1 MLRKYKKQS
10 VPQWQRRLLLLL
22 GSLFGTTLLLF
33 AVWAVFLLNDET
45 AIDRCL
51 DEGGSFDYA
60 LGSCDFVNDHKGP
73 Q

>member
-10 VPQWQRRLLLLL
+10 APQWQRRLLLLL
-22 GSLFGTTLLLF
+22 GSLFGATLLLF

-45 AIDRCL
+45 AIDSCL
-51 DEGGSFDYA
+51 DDGGSFDYE
-60 LGSCDFVNDHKGP
+60 LGSCDFVNDHDGP